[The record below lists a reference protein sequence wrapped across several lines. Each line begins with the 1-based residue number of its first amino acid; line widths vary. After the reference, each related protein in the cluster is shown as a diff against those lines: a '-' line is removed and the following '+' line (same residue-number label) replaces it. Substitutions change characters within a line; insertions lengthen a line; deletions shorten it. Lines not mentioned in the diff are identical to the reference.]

1 MTPIDFSA
9 AEKHLSKADPVL
21 CRLIREHGR
30 LSIGEEELRQTPFE
44 SLARAIANQ
53 QLSGRVADVI
63 LGRFVKLFPGKRFP
77 AAKDLAAVTD
87 EEIRTAGFSWAKIA
101 ALRDLA
107 AKVIDGTV
115 PTTARIHKLSD
126 EEIIKRLTAVR
137 GVGQWTVEMLLIF
150 KVGRPDVLPVD
161 DLGVRQGFTLA
172 YGVAEPVRPKAL
184 REYGERWRPYRTVV
198 TLYLW
203 RVMKAAGQSGA
214 PAI

>member
-1 MTPIDFSA
+1 MLVIDFLA
-9 AEKHLSKADPVL
+9 AEKHLAKADPVM
-21 CRLIREHGR
+21 RGLIRQHGR
-30 LSIGEEELRQTPFE
+30 LSIRAEELRQAPFE

-63 LGRFVKLFPGKRFP
+63 LGRFVKLFPGKKFP
-77 AAKDLAAVTD
+77 TARDLAAVTD
-87 EEIRTAGFSWAKIA
+87 EEIRSVGFSWAKIA

-115 PTTARIHKLSD
+115 PTTAKIHKLSD
-126 EEIIKRLTAVR
+126 EEIIERLTAVR

-150 KVGRPDVLPVD
+150 KLGRPDVLPVD
-161 DLGVRQGFTLA
+161 DLGVRQGFTRA
-172 YGVAEPVRPKAL
+172 YGLAEPVKPRAL

-203 RVMKAAGQSGA
+203 QVMRAGGQGGA

>member
-1 MTPIDFSA
+1 MTRLDFPA
-9 AEKHLSKADPVL
+9 AEKHLAKADPVL
-21 CRLIREHGR
+21 RGLIRQHGR
-30 LSIGEEELRQTPFE
+30 LSIGEEELRQAPFE

-63 LGRFVKLFPGKRFP
+63 LGRFVKLFPGKKFP
-77 AAKDLAAVTD
+77 TARDLAAVTD
-87 EEIRTAGFSWAKIA
+87 EEIRSVGFSWAKIA

-115 PTTARIHKLSD
+115 PTTAKIHKLSD
-126 EEIIKRLTAVR
+126 EEIIERLTAVR

-150 KVGRPDVLPVD
+150 KLGRPDVLPVD
-161 DLGVRQGFTLA
+161 DLGVRQGFTRA
-172 YGVAEPVRPKAL
+172 YGLAEPVKPRAL

-203 RVMKAAGQSGA
+203 QVMRAGGQGGA

>member
-1 MTPIDFSA
+1 MNTFDFPA
-9 AEKHLSKADPVL
+9 AEKYLAKADPVM
-21 CRLIREHGR
+21 RGLIREYGR
-30 LSIGEEELRQTPFE
+30 LSIGAEERRQSLFE

-63 LGRFVKLFPGKRFP
+63 LGRFVKLFPGKKFP
-77 AAKDLAAVTD
+77 AAKDLAEVTD
-87 EEIRTAGFSWAKIA
+87 EEIRAAGFSWAKIA

-115 PTTARIHKLSD
+115 PTTAKIHKLTD
-126 EEIIKRLTAVR
+126 EEIIERLTAVR

-150 KVGRPDVLPVD
+150 KLGRPDVLPVD
-161 DLGVRQGFTLA
+161 DLGVRQGFTRA
-172 YGVAEPVRPKAL
+172 YGLAEPVKPRAL
-184 REYGERWRPYRTVV
+184 REYGKRWQPYRTVV

-203 RVMKAAGQSGA
+203 RVMKAAGQGGA